1 MVGILE
7 KSLNVVQTF
16 HRRKSCNKALSLHSA
31 LEVQNSIFYLY
42 LKWFWLSSKGQ
53 NQNCLWNPFEEKSVL
68 EALKLKDPPWNQSFR
83 TFKVVILLVYLLW
96 HYTIFSPWLVC
107 KRYTHIL
114 CTPLHTFIV
123 STRSS
128 IMIHAL
134 RPKFI
139 CRMCLA
145 AAKSSSQYWYIELY
159 IYHNGPDQP
168 NFVHF
173 WSRQSDNDLVL
184 L

>member
-1 MVGILE
+1 MKIKKSPLKSKFQKHILGN
-7 KSLNVVQTF
+7 L
-16 HRRKSCNKALSLHSA
+16 A
-31 LEVQNSIFYLY
+31 SIFTL
-42 LKWFWLSSKGQ
+42 
-53 NQNCLWNPFEEKSVL
+53 
-68 EALKLKDPPWNQSFR
+68 
-83 TFKVVILLVYLLW
+83 T
-96 HYTIFSPWLVC
+96 YTIFSIFLHPGQSAKGTHTFYVC
-107 KRYTHIL
+107 TPPP
-114 CTPLHTFIV
+114 PLHTFIV

-184 L
+184 LQLFAHLIGPDHLLLIINIIKYLVKLYNFTD

>member
-1 MVGILE
+1 MKIKKSPLKSKFQKHILGNLASISTLTLHYFFTLV
-7 KSLNVVQTF
+7 SLQ
-16 HRRKSCNKALSLHSA
+16 
-31 LEVQNSIFYLY
+31 
-42 LKWFWLSSKGQ
+42 
-53 NQNCLWNPFEEKSVL
+53 
-68 EALKLKDPPWNQSFR
+68 
-83 TFKVVILLVYLLW
+83 KV
-96 HYTIFSPWLVC
+96 H
-107 KRYTHIL
+107 THIL

-173 WSRQSDNDLVL
+173 WSQQSDNDLVL
-184 L
+184 LQLFALFIGPDHLLLIINIIKYLVKL